1 MTFTSKRRKCGWN
14 NVELMLPTDAR
25 VTKSPSLMMKIRKI
39 ISDFGVVSCA
49 HALPLS
55 PKKRIA
61 FQETKKKN
69 ITY

>member
-1 MTFTSKRRKCGWN
+1 
-14 NVELMLPTDAR
+14 MLSTNAR

-39 ISDFGVVSCA
+39 VSDFGVISCA

-61 FQETKKKN
+61 FQETKKKKRTLN
-69 ITY
+69 IRMT